1 MNYVDKNLI
10 PGETVV
16 YRGALTRLPYWWLVV
31 PVGAAIAAAIYPFRL
46 VPHSAPRLDPRGDTR
61 RHQHSDVDTDPH
73 ASELD

>member
-16 YRGALTRLPYWWLVV
+16 YRRRSHGFRTGGWWYPLARQSQRRSTR
-31 PVGAAIAAAIYPFRL
+31 
-46 VPHSAPRLDPRGDTR
+46 SASCHIPLRLDPRGDTR